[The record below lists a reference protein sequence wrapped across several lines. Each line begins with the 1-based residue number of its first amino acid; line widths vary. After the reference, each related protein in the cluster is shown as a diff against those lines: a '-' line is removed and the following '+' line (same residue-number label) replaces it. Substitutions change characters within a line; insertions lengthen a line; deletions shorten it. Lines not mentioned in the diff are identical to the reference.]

1 MMMRQLKNN
10 FLIAKYEKIELQLI
24 DKYFS
29 AHETSKSNVQGP
41 KLECKHLILSRY
53 LGKGA
58 FALKA
63 RLPNYS
69 KFCENSESVRVLKL
83 RPTQKRIKRIE
94 EYLADLAH
102 APLNSTYNFEAI

>member
-1 MMMRQLKNN
+1 MMRQLKNS

-63 RLPNYS
+63 RLHNYS
-69 KFCENSESVRVLKL
+69 KFYENSEFFRVLNL
-83 RPTQKRIKRIE
+83 RPNTNAFRAI
-94 EYLADLAH
+94 YL
-102 APLNSTYNFEAI
+102 